1 MPLSNWR
8 DAADRIRCLL
18 QNNINMKELLRKIS
32 NWYFSRKALPYWCIL
47 VMDCMAV
54 YVSGLFVYYLQ
65 HGGLELAQY
74 FWQVTFGLGLCLI
87 VYIIS
92 FFAFHTYNGVMRYSS
107 FVDLHR
113 VAYSTALASVGTC
126 LLHQVQVYAKLAPY
140 LLIPRFDSVIMLFIV
155 ATMLMWCLRVL
166 VKSLH
171 DTYRGDA
178 NIQKV
183 FIYGCMQGGIALAKS
198 LKNENLQRYRLC
210 GFISTDRSLN
220 GTWLLG
226 EQVHFDEDKVVATM
240 KRYQVAVL
248 LVSPLQTNHFI
259 TRTTLIDALVAA
271 NIKIMMMPRGVEE
284 WDGKSELTHQQLH
297 EVEIEDLLPREKIEV
312 DMDAIGEMLHD
323 KRILITGAA
332 GSIGSEMARQVAK
345 FQPADLILVDQA
357 ETPMHDVRLYMARNH
372 SDLHVAT
379 IVTSICKPDRME
391 KIFSEYRPEYVFHAA
406 AYKHVPMMEDNP
418 TEAVQ
423 NNIHGTRVIADL
435 ALKYGTK
442 KFVMISTDKAVNP
455 TNVMGCSKRICE
467 IYCQSL
473 NKAIAEGSL
482 KFETANGKKPET
494 QFVTTRFGN
503 VLGSNGSV
511 IPIFKEQIRKGGPVT
526 VTHKDIIRFFML
538 IPEACRLVLE
548 AGTMGKGGEIFV
560 FDMGE
565 PVRIAD
571 LAQRMIDLSGAKDV
585 KIEFTGLR
593 DGEKLYEEV
602 LSDKEGTKPTVHTK
616 IMVASV
622 REYPYELALQNE
634 KELYELSFTADDM
647 TIVKKMK
654 EIVLEFKSKHS
665 KYEILDK

>member
-345 FQPADLILVDQA
+345 FQPADLIFVDQA

-602 LSDKEGTKPTVHTK
+602 LSDKEGTKPTVHPK

>member
-220 GTWLLG
+220 GAWLLG

-602 LSDKEGTKPTVHTK
+602 LSDKEGTKPTVHPK